1 MRRRV
6 AQIERAVAAVAA
18 APAEQS
24 GMAAVTQRADVVR
37 VGFAPI
43 VRVDA
48 PQREIELCATSEAV
62 DSFGT
67 IFDYAAS
74 KDAFTRWLGNV
85 REMHER
91 RAVGRRVGVRC
102 DDNERKIF
110 VRVRVSRGAQDTW
123 EKVLDGT
130 LRGASIGASNV
141 TWRRQVLPV
150 GGRYRLLD
158 CIAVLRADAV
168 AELMTSKRSH
178 SAGAALAQ
186 EPGGRTRGAAALSR
200 RSKYDKLSHGDWK
213 ARLDAAY
220 GPINRGVTPE
230 MTALWREYAH
240 YRIRQL
246 GESSTGIARTVTA
259 ERERS

>member
-1 MRRRV
+1 MSRRV
-6 AQIERAVAAVAA
+6 AQSERAVAAVAA

-37 VGFAPI
+37 VGIAPI

-48 PQREIELCATSEAV
+48 PRREIELCATSEAL

-102 DDNERKIF
+102 DDAERKIF

-141 TWRRQVLPV
+141 TWRRQVRSMAGQERPLN
-150 GGRYRLLD
+150 R
-158 CIAVLRADAV
+158 IADARADAV
-168 AELMTSKRSH
+168 ADLMTMKRSH

-186 EPGGRTRGAAALSR
+186 EKEPGGRKGGAACGR
-200 RSKYDKLSHGDWK
+200 
-213 ARLDAAY
+213 AA
-220 GPINRGVTPE
+220 
-230 MTALWREYAH
+230 A
-240 YRIRQL
+240 
-246 GESSTGIARTVTA
+246 STTN
-259 ERERS
+259 